1 MRKNLR
7 ADGIYATIL
16 ERASCSRILFT
27 RYGICSGLIATREQ
41 VVAGEDRYSLEFF
54 RKPPLSIAEPGTVIF
69 SIIARRINFER
80 RNLYSEYTIV
90 NPNYVWPS
98 CESLFR
104 ILFYAFSVLGN
115 FERDPE
121 EKKGKTNKKGKLN
134 TRQKIFIA
142 VKKGVFAI
150 LIFFRFLCNV
160 ILPVFDLSPSVWRY
174 LRR

>member
-7 ADGIYATIL
+7 ADGIHATIL

-27 RYGICSGLIATREQ
+27 RYGICSWRSYSDEREQ

-90 NPNYVWPS
+90 NPNYVRPS

-115 FERDPE
+115 WKRSWG
-121 EKKGKTNKKGKLN
+121 KKRKTKHETKDFHC
-134 TRQKIFIA
+134 R
-142 VKKGVFAI
+142 
-150 LIFFRFLCNV
+150 
-160 ILPVFDLSPSVWRY
+160 
-174 LRR
+174 